1 MKQCSAITWLGG
13 RKFIIAILLVISA
26 TVLGMFDKLESGAIG
41 IVLGLVGAG
50 YGFANVA
57 SNREKH

>member
-1 MKQCSAITWLGG
+1 MKQSGLITFLGG
-13 RKFIIAILLVISA
+13 RKFIVAILLVLSSTA
-26 TVLGMFDKLESGAIG
+26 LGMFDKLESGAIG

-57 SNREKH
+57 SKK